1 MTTIIYAWATPAFVE
16 GSPVDHTWVTTY
28 DNRQHAYPNDQA
40 VVAAGAS
47 YWYCW
52 GDFHPSAGTPESPS
66 GALGQKAGDLAI
78 AGCLVAPNAD
88 SRVMTAAR
96 GTIFTYGVDGVC
108 HQLANQVLYATGTVR
123 SGPLTVSPARGYW
136 ASVFVYGTYGLQ
148 HSAWVNKQG
157 ACSGQIVQASAP
169 QRALGAALKSAG
181 PFGPKGPGM
190 SNPIDDFAA
199 RAQAVLGKTD
209 PKKLADLLSLRAD
222 THRFAA
228 QRWPGLSAPGA
239 EALNARNQHLIDQA
253 AALLGPDHFQKIFG
267 LDPRA
272 KLTLV
277 DPKMV
282 TTPGGDTTPRAIFP
296 GGRSRPK
303 KLPKSAR
310 KAKK

>member
-1 MTTIIYAWATPAFVE
+1 
-16 GSPVDHTWVTTY
+16 
-28 DNRQHAYPNDQA
+28 
-40 VVAAGAS
+40 
-47 YWYCW
+47 
-52 GDFHPSAGTPESPS
+52 
-66 GALGQKAGDLAI
+66 
-78 AGCLVAPNAD
+78 
-88 SRVMTAAR
+88 
-96 GTIFTYGVDGVC
+96 
-108 HQLANQVLYATGTVR
+108 
-123 SGPLTVSPARGYW
+123 
-136 ASVFVYGTYGLQ
+136 
-148 HSAWVNKQG
+148 
-157 ACSGQIVQASAP
+157 
-169 QRALGAALKSAG
+169 
-181 PFGPKGPGM
+181 M

-282 TTPGGDTTPRAIFP
+282 PRPVGIPSPEVFSRVVDRGRRSSRSRRAKPKNERAAVHRSGFLKPASALYPSSAERRNMLERSCDCLRRATPGVWRTSGQVTSIKNR
-296 GGRSRPK
+296 
-303 KLPKSAR
+303 
-310 KAKK
+310 